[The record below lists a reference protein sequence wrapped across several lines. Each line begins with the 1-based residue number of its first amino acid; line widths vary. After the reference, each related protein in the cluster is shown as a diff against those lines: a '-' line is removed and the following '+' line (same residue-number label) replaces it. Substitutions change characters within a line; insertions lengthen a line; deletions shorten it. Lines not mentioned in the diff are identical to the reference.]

1 MNITE
6 AQVKNWYQN
15 RRSRWKNENV
25 NNVIN
30 FTAIQLEGL
39 EWEFKKNPRID
50 EQERIKLGNT
60 LNLSE
65 SQVKSWFQNR
75 RSKQKREDM
84 LSRDLNQV
92 QRVFFFLLLR
102 FLL

>member
-50 EQERIKLGNT
+50 EQERIK
-60 LNLSE
+60 
-65 SQVKSWFQNR
+65 V
-75 RSKQKREDM
+75 
-84 LSRDLNQV
+84 
-92 QRVFFFLLLR
+92 
-102 FLL
+102 

>member
-39 EWEFKKNPRID
+39 EREFKKNPRID
-50 EQERIKLGNT
+50 EQERIK
-60 LNLSE
+60 
-65 SQVKSWFQNR
+65 V
-75 RSKQKREDM
+75 
-84 LSRDLNQV
+84 
-92 QRVFFFLLLR
+92 
-102 FLL
+102 

>member
-1 MNITE
+1 MVRIHLPLALALNFLCDPSIKNKTAMNITE

-30 FTAIQLEGL
+30 FTEIQLEGL

-50 EQERIKLGNT
+50 EQERIK
-60 LNLSE
+60 
-65 SQVKSWFQNR
+65 V
-75 RSKQKREDM
+75 
-84 LSRDLNQV
+84 
-92 QRVFFFLLLR
+92 
-102 FLL
+102 